1 MSLDLLAP
9 YFFIKG
15 NTVMTKSLLFL
26 TSKSWLAIP
35 SFAMLLINQAAIA
48 SDSSMKSI
56 DEVETKEIAVSV
68 KGQKVCAKHPKVSEL
83 FCTNLEQVLQLKKGV
98 AMIDL
103 ADSNDQDALL
113 RITNEESDAAIATF
127 GCDCAVS
134 INRLRHMRN
143 MLP

>member
-1 MSLDLLAP
+1 
-9 YFFIKG
+9 
-15 NTVMTKSLLFL
+15 MTKSLFFL
-26 TSKSWLAIP
+26 TSTSWLAIP
-35 SFAMLLINQAAIA
+35 SFAILLINQAAIA
-48 SDSSMKSI
+48 SDSPMKSI
-56 DEVETKEIAVSV
+56 DEVDAKEIAVNV
-68 KGQKVCAKHPKVSEL
+68 EGQKVCAKHPRVAEL

-103 ADSNDQDALL
+103 ADSSDQDALL
-113 RITNEESDAAIATF
+113 RITNEESDAAVAAF

>member
-1 MSLDLLAP
+1 
-9 YFFIKG
+9 
-15 NTVMTKSLLFL
+15 MTKSLFFL

-35 SFAMLLINQAAIA
+35 SFAMLLTNQAAIA
-48 SDSSMKSI
+48 SDSLVKSI
-56 DEVETKEIAVSV
+56 DEVEAKEIAVSV
-68 KGQKVCAKHPKVSEL
+68 EGQKVCARHPKVSEL

-103 ADSNDQDALL
+103 ADSNDQDAMM